1 MIPASQGG
9 ISKKSKRRFKVAA
22 PAASEPWLC
31 HGRDWAMLLTLPP
44 SRGVESNPIHPV
56 TTAAKDR
63 GKGPLTPQVRQPQV
77 TATASGPGRLP
88 GSQER
93 NRQGSTSEK
102 KMKGS
107 LVSSGR
113 SCPTAIS
120 ITLLPKQ
127 GSACVYTHSKSYHV
141 WECMCACT
149 HTHNHSL
156 RIAATFIKYL

>member
-1 MIPASQGG
+1 MPRQGLSYAADAATLTRRRIKSNTPRDHG
-9 ISKKSKRRFKVAA
+9 SKGQGQGALNATSEAA
-22 PAASEPWLC
+22 TSDC
-31 HGRDWAMLLTLPP
+31 HG
-44 SRGVESNPIHPV
+44 
-56 TTAAKDR
+56 
-63 GKGPLTPQVRQPQV
+63 QV